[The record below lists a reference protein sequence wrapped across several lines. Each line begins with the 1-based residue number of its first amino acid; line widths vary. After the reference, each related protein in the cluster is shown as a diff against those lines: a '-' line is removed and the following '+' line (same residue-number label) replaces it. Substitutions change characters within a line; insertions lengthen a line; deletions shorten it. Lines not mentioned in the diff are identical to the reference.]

1 MITVIS
7 GVEASKQSQHYHRF
21 EELCVKGFLACRP
34 YAEDIIRCVIL
45 MLDSGL
51 PCFKGMTTIKNLRDR
66 FVLDKNERV
75 AGDYMLGLIRT
86 SHENMR
92 TVLYDQFQYATNG
105 IPY

>member
-7 GVEASKQSQHYHRF
+7 GPSARRESQYYRRF
-21 EELCVKGFLACRP
+21 EELCIKGFLACRP
-34 YAEDIIRCVIL
+34 YAEDIIRCVLL

-66 FVLDKNERV
+66 FVLDKSERE
-75 AGDYMLGLIRT
+75 ASEYIMALIRA
-86 SHENMR
+86 SHENVR
-92 TVLYDQFQYATNG
+92 TVLYDQFQFATNG

>member
-7 GVEASKQSQHYHRF
+7 GPDASKQSEHYRRF
-21 EELCVKGFLACRP
+21 EELCVKGFLACRL
-34 YAEDIIRCVIL
+34 YAEDMIRCVFL

-51 PCFKGMTTIKNLRDR
+51 PCFKGMTTIKNLRER
-66 FVLDKNERV
+66 FVLDKNERE
-75 AGDYMLGLIRT
+75 AGDYMLSLIRA
-86 SHENMR
+86 SHENVR